1 MATLSDL
8 KEVKEALDAGL
19 VSQAEFDKV
28 KRDYLRAKEEASE
41 FQKKELRAKEEALE
55 FQKKELRAKEEALE
69 ANKEIQKR
77 KAEAELRTFARE
89 SIVKQ
94 GSSIMS
100 DSSLFGWT
108 RTPPRSTPAAGRRK
122 APAAGR
128 RKAPAA
134 GKRNSP
140 ATAKRKAP
148 AAGNQVAAPGPS
160 ARGTPPPPAVGAST
174 SGSSTQRL
182 TLVRWTPKM
191 CRPDNYKEIFGKEF
205 SHLNKFLMENAE
217 IITEDWLERALPKSK
232 KYDEAKT
239 RRLFEEAAS
248 RGYLSV
254 FKNHAGRYDTKH
266 WNDRTFVAAI
276 KSENLDLL
284 EFFRKK
290 NTCRWTKKGFC
301 EYAAQNGH
309 LDALKWLR
317 RQDDHDPCPWDE
329 KTCSE
334 AAKNGHLDALKWMRS
349 QDDPCPWDQRTCSEA
364 AAGKHLDVL
373 KWLRSQDP
381 PCPWN
386 EETCHDAASIGDLNL
401 LKWLRSQDPPC
412 PWGVDTCTNAAY
424 NGHLDVLKWL
434 IDNGCPYDVN
444 SYVGRSAYEK
454 LGLA

>member
-1 MATLSDL
+1 MATFSDL
-8 KEVKEALDAGL
+8 KEVREALDAGL
-19 VSQAEFDKV
+19 VSQAEFDEV
-28 KRDYLRAKEEASE
+28 KRDYLRAKKEASE

-108 RTPPRSTPAAGRRK
+108 RTPPRST
-122 APAAGR
+122 PAAGR

-334 AAKNGHLDALKWMRS
+334 AA
-349 QDDPCPWDQRTCSEA
+349 
-364 AAGKHLDVL
+364 AGKHLDVL

-381 PCPWN
+381 PCPWGVGACTAAAEKGRFNVLKWLRSQDPPCPWN
-386 EETCHDAASIGDLNL
+386 EDACYCAADKGRLNM

-412 PWGVDTCTNAAY
+412 PWGQRTCECAALHW
-424 NGHLDVLKWL
+424 HLDMVKWL
-434 IDNGCPYDVN
+434 IDNGCPYN
-444 SYVGRSAYEK
+444 LSPSRCFWSAYKE
-454 LGLA
+454 LGYA